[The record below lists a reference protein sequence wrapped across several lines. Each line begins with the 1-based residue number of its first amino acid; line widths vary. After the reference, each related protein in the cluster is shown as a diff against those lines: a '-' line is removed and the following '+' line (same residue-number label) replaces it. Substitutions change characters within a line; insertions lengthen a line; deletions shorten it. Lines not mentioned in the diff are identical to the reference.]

1 MLGKIID
8 GRLVVAGR
16 IIKEGNTMITNPT
29 EENLKELGYKEIEY
43 TEKPTFNKEE
53 EKLQEVYT
61 DGETITVNYKQVELT
76 EAEKRAKI
84 LAKIEY
90 LERQQ
95 TPRIIR
101 NAING
106 DEFAIGKIKEIE
118 QEIQLL
124 RTEL

>member
-1 MLGKIID
+1 MYGKIID
-8 GRLVVAGR
+8 GKLVIADK
-16 IIKEGNTMITNPT
+16 IIKGENWSINNPSV
-29 EENLKELGYKEIEY
+29 EQLLEKGYKEIVYVETKAQDGY
-43 TEKPTFNKEE
+43 
-53 EKLQEVYT
+53 KLVPVYT
-61 DGETITVNYKQVELT
+61 DGKTITVNYKQVELT

-106 DEFAIGKIKEIE
+106 DKFAIGKIKEIE
-118 QEIQLL
+118 QEIELL
-124 RTEL
+124 RVEL

>member
-1 MLGKIID
+1 MYGKIID
-8 GRLVVAGR
+8 GKLVIADK
-16 IIKEGNTMITNPT
+16 IIKGENWSINNPSV
-29 EENLKELGYKEIEY
+29 EQLIEKGYKEIVYVETKAQDGY
-43 TEKPTFNKEE
+43 
-53 EKLQEVYT
+53 KLVPVYT
-61 DGETITVNYKQVELT
+61 DGKTITVNYKQVELT

-106 DEFAIGKIKEIE
+106 DKFAIGKIKEIE
-118 QEIQLL
+118 QEIELL
-124 RTEL
+124 RVEL

>member
-1 MLGKIID
+1 MYGKIID
-8 GRLVVAGR
+8 GKLVIADK
-16 IIKEGNTMITNPT
+16 IIKGENWSINNPSV
-29 EENLKELGYKEIEY
+29 EQLIEKGYKEIVYVETKVQDGY
-43 TEKPTFNKEE
+43 
-53 EKLQEVYT
+53 KLVPVYT
-61 DGETITVNYKQVELT
+61 DGKTITVNYKQVELT

-106 DEFAIGKIKEIE
+106 DKFAIGKIKEIE
-118 QEIQLL
+118 QEIELL
-124 RTEL
+124 RVEL

>member
-1 MLGKIID
+1 MFGKIKD
-8 GRLVVAGR
+8 NKLVIAGKV
-16 IIKEGNTMITNPT
+16 IKTETGTISNPT
-29 EENLKELGYKEIEY
+29 NEQLIEKGYKEIVYVETKVQDGY
-43 TEKPTFNKEE
+43 
-53 EKLQEVYT
+53 KLVPVYT
-61 DGETITVNYKQVELT
+61 DGKTITVNYKQVELT

-84 LAKIEY
+84 LAEIEY

-106 DEFAIGKIKEIE
+106 NEFAIGKIKEIE
-118 QEIQLL
+118 QEIELL

>member
-1 MLGKIID
+1 MYGKIID
-8 GRLVVAGR
+8 GKLVIADK
-16 IIKEGNTMITNPT
+16 IIKGDNWSINNPSV
-29 EENLKELGYKEIEY
+29 EQLIEKGYKEIVYVETKVQDGY
-43 TEKPTFNKEE
+43 
-53 EKLQEVYT
+53 KLVPVYT
-61 DGETITVNYKQVELT
+61 DGKTITVNYKQVELT

-84 LAKIEY
+84 LAKIEH

-124 RTEL
+124 RVEL

>member
-1 MLGKIID
+1 MYGKIID
-8 GRLVVAGR
+8 GKLVIADK
-16 IIKEGNTMITNPT
+16 IIKGENWSINNPSV
-29 EENLKELGYKEIEY
+29 EQLIEKGYKEIVYVETKVQDGY
-43 TEKPTFNKEE
+43 
-53 EKLQEVYT
+53 KLVPVYT
-61 DGETITVNYKQVELT
+61 DGKTITVNYKQVELT

-106 DEFAIGKIKEIE
+106 DEFAINKIKEIE
-118 QEIQLL
+118 QEIELL
-124 RTEL
+124 RVEL

>member
-1 MLGKIID
+1 MYGKIID
-8 GRLVVAGR
+8 GKLVIADK
-16 IIKEGNTMITNPT
+16 IIKGENWSINNPSV
-29 EENLKELGYKEIEY
+29 EQLIEKGYKEIVYVETKVQDGY
-43 TEKPTFNKEE
+43 
-53 EKLQEVYT
+53 KLVPVYT
-61 DGETITVNYKQVELT
+61 DGKTITVNYKQVELT

-118 QEIQLL
+118 QEIELL
-124 RTEL
+124 RVEL

>member
-1 MLGKIID
+1 MYGKIID
-8 GRLVVAGR
+8 GKLVIADK
-16 IIKEGNTMITNPT
+16 IIKGDNWSINNPSV
-29 EENLKELGYKEIEY
+29 EQLIEKGYKEIVYVETKVQDGY
-43 TEKPTFNKEE
+43 
-53 EKLQEVYT
+53 KLVPVYT
-61 DGETITVNYKQVELT
+61 DGKTITVNYKQVELT

-106 DEFAIGKIKEIE
+106 DEFAINKIKEIE
-118 QEIQLL
+118 QEIELL
-124 RTEL
+124 RVEL

>member
-1 MLGKIID
+1 MYGKIID
-8 GRLVVAGR
+8 GKLVIADK
-16 IIKEGNTMITNPT
+16 IIKGDNWSINNPSV
-29 EENLKELGYKEIEY
+29 EQLIEKGYKEIVYVETKVQDGY
-43 TEKPTFNKEE
+43 
-53 EKLQEVYT
+53 KLVPVYT
-61 DGETITVNYKQVELT
+61 DGKTITVNYKQVELT

-106 DEFAIGKIKEIE
+106 DKFAIGKIKEIE
-118 QEIQLL
+118 QEIELL
-124 RTEL
+124 RVEL